1 MQVSAGILNRRID
14 LQAPSR
20 TPDGMGGHTLTWTT
34 IIASLPAAIWP
45 TSAKE
50 TIAGGREAT
59 GITHRIRIR
68 YRDNVRPSWRVLHK
82 GKYFNII
89 SIINP
94 GTEYKAL
101 DLMAKEVL

>member
-1 MQVSAGILNRRID
+1 MQVSAGTLNRRVD

-20 TPDGMGGHTLTWTT
+20 TPDGMGGFTHSWTT

-50 TIAGGREAT
+50 TISGGREAT

-68 YRDNVRPSWRVLHK
+68 YRDNVRPSWRVK
-82 GKYFNII
+82 FGTKYFNII

-101 DLMAKEVL
+101 DLMAKEVI